1 MTNISFSPVEGFRL
15 SMVFM
20 RGVRENKE
28 SLLMLEFTH
37 VDLMAR
43 WIIYLGGEKYAK

>member
-1 MTNISFSPVEGFRL
+1 MTNISVSPVEGFPL
-15 SMVFM
+15 SMIFM

-28 SLLMLEFTH
+28 SLLRLEFAY

-43 WIIYLGGEKYAK
+43 